1 MEQKE
6 LKEKVL
12 GILDEN
18 KVGTLATIEE
28 NKPHTRY
35 MTFLHEDLTL
45 YTPTSKATYKAD
57 EIKDNPNVHI
67 LLGYSGGGWDDP
79 YLEIQGK
86 AEIKEDQDLK
96 DKFWMDEMKRI
107 FNSSEDED
115 YIILKI
121 QPETI
126 RYMNGEETPAVLEL

>member
-1 MEQKE
+1 MDKKE

-67 LLGYSGGGWDDP
+67 LLGYKGGGWDDP
-79 YLEIQGK
+79 YVEIQGK
-86 AEIKEDQDLK
+86 AEIKEDRGLK
-96 DKFWMDEMKRI
+96 EKFWMDEMKRI
-107 FNSSEDED
+107 FNSPEDED

-121 QPETI
+121 QPQTI
-126 RYMNGEETPAVLEL
+126 RYMDGEGTPAVLEL